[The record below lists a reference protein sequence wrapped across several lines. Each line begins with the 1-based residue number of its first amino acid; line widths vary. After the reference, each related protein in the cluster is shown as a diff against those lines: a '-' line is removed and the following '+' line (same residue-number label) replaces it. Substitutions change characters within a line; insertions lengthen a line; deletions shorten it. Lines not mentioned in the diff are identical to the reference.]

1 MKYVLRRIGH
11 SLLLLFGVSVLC
23 FLFSD
28 LAPGTFFDEMR
39 LNPQI
44 SPETVAALKAD
55 AALDRP
61 LPVRYGHWLRS
72 AISGEFGY
80 SFAYNSPVT
89 PLLAIRIRNTLIL
102 TSLSTLL
109 VWLIALPLGMWA
121 AAQPRGWASRL
132 TLPFSS
138 FLHAIPELV
147 LVLGL
152 LALAVRSG
160 ALPVGGMVS
169 EGFEEMSFLGKTVDF
184 IRHLAIPLTVLTAG
198 ALPLVFRHIRSSF
211 VDVLDAP
218 YLRAAA
224 GYGIGPIRLLV
235 RHALPAAANP
245 LISLFGLS
253 IGGLLSGSLLVEVA
267 TGWPGI
273 GPLLLNATM
282 DRDLYVVIG
291 AVMASTILMIAG
303 NLLADFLLIAVDP
316 RIRTE

>member
-1 MKYVLRRIGH
+1 MKFLLRRIGH
-11 SLLLLFGVSVLC
+11 AVLLLFGVSILC

-28 LAPGTFFDEMR
+28 LAPGTFYDEMR

-44 SPETVAALKAD
+44 SPGTIAALKSN

-61 LPVRYGHWLRS
+61 LAVRYLHWLRS
-72 AISGEFGY
+72 ATSGEFGY
-80 SFAYNSPVT
+80 SFAYNAPVA
-89 PLLAIRIRNTLIL
+89 PLLAVRIRNTLIL
-102 TSLSTLL
+102 TSLSTIL
-109 VWLIALPLGMWA
+109 VWLLALPLGMWA
-121 AAQPRGWASRL
+121 AARPRRWISRL

-138 FLHAIPELV
+138 FLHSIPELV
-147 LVLGL
+147 LVLVL
-152 LALAVRSG
+152 LAVAVRSG

-169 EGFEEMSFLGKTVDF
+169 ESFSEMTLMGKATDFL
-184 IRHLAIPLTVLTAG
+184 RHLAIPLTVLTAG
-198 ALPLVFRHIRSSF
+198 ALPVVFRHIRSSI
-211 VDVLDAP
+211 VDVLEAP

-224 GYGIGPIRLLV
+224 GHGIGPVRLLL

-273 GPLLLNATM
+273 GPLLLSATM

-291 AVMASTILMIAG
+291 AVMASTILMIVG
-303 NLLADFLLIAVDP
+303 NLLADFMLFAVDP